1 MLSNLADS
9 FARQD
14 RIEEVRRAYNI
25 ENHTT
30 YLARTAIR
38 THGRTGCGR
47 LRLASATLISRDLV
61 STTLCLSR
69 RCARHFTGHCRRQ
82 KANADGKRAKYNSR
96 PQLHRI
102 HLIPGRHFATRILQ
116 AQEGRWAM

>member
-14 RIEEVRRAYNI
+14 RIEEVRRTYNTK
-25 ENHTT
+25 NHTT

-47 LRLASATLISRDLV
+47 LRLASATLTSRDLV
-61 STTLCLSR
+61 STTLCCRDAASGISLGIVGDRRPTLTVSAQSTTRARSFIEYTLSLGDISQR
-69 RCARHFTGHCRRQ
+69 GFCRRR
-82 KANADGKRAKYNSR
+82 KEDG
-96 PQLHRI
+96 Q
-102 HLIPGRHFATRILQ
+102 
-116 AQEGRWAM
+116 